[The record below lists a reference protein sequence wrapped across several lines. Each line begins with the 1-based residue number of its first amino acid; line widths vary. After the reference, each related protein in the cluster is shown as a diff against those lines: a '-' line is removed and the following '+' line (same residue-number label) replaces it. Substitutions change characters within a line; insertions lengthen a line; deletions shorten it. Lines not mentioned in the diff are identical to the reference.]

1 MQAQSIV
8 ATKDGLDESALWSA
22 KSGEVMWVDGTAPA
36 IHRFNPETGV

>member
-22 KSGEVMWVDGTAPA
+22 KSGEVMWG
-36 IHRFNPETGV
+36 G